1 MVVEGI
7 KESTSRNIIF
17 KRRKLECKKRRCEE
31 EEKLSVGNIALI
43 GQREEKRRGRELD
56 PPARRI
62 FILVNFASMEK
73 RLDRFRLSQQRQKI
87 LG

>member
-1 MVVEGI
+1 MVIEGI

-43 GQREEKRRGRELD
+43 GQREEEESWN
-56 PPARRI
+56 PARRI

-73 RLDRFRLSQQRQKI
+73 RLARFRLSQQRQKI

>member
-43 GQREEKRRGRELD
+43 GQREEKRRGRELESRKED
-56 PPARRI
+56 LYPCQLCIDGETVGSVP
-62 FILVNFASMEK
+62 S
-73 RLDRFRLSQQRQKI
+73 
-87 LG
+87 